1 VWGSGEAEKIVTQ
14 GDCEGIEYRYA
25 VSWVKSTPAT
35 RDVAGDTAAT
45 RARLEAAGWTI
56 TSVDPP
62 LDEADMVGANPA
74 DRAEGFAAERGALAL
89 HFNDYLYPGAP
100 WYDGDG
106 NATYSIWHQQPWW
119 LTGFA
124 WLGGLLAAALGWLL
138 TGWMSRRPG
147 AGHGRGPAAG
157 SGPRQRYA
165 RRGRRRAREATPLD
179 RCDGRRPAAARPYQ
193 PVPPEKPL
201 DGSRRPVKFAR

>member
-1 VWGSGEAEKIVTQ
+1 VRPRKSSPRATARASSTSTRSPGSSPRRPPGTLPEIPPPPGPGSRRPA
-14 GDCEGIEYRYA
+14 GRSRA
-25 VSWVKSTPAT
+25 STRHWT
-35 RDVAGDTAAT
+35 RLTWSGRT
-45 RARLEAAGWTI
+45 
-56 TSVDPP
+56 
-62 LDEADMVGANPA
+62 PA

-179 RCDGRRPAAARPYQ
+179 RRDGRRPVGR
-193 PVPPEKPL
+193 
-201 DGSRRPVKFAR
+201 